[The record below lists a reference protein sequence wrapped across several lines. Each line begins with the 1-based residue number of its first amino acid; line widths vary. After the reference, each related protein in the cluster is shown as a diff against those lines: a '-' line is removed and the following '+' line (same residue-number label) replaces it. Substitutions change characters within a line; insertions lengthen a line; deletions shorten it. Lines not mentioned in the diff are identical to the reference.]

1 MDIFKY
7 ENWPYFFVGILVIL
21 IIYNIAKCREAGGYI
36 TQFGKEQSERIIIPA
51 KPISD
56 IAATTA
62 TSIGQQAI
70 ITSGKTA
77 AQIAKEVSEKAIA
90 QTGQNAAQI
99 AANVAAQTT
108 NNILTE
114 AFSNKIVPPQRKEKF
129 TTFQSDRVVEG
140 ADIGAAQPQQ
150 CSCSEDNCSCNDCSK
165 NLNDQINYGVNNYI
179 FPGCNNDFMCANGC
193 NIQDQINNYS
203 FDYHIGHT
211 CTELD
216 RSHSGAYTS
225 LAVDSCSQN
234 CPSMEWLPPST
245 KTRAEA
251 AQYIDDLKKK

>member
-7 ENWPYFFVGILVIL
+7 ENWPYLFVGILVIL
-21 IIYNIAKCREAGGYI
+21 IIYNIVKCRESCEYI
-36 TQFGKEQSERIIIPA
+36 TQLGKEYNERIIIPA

-56 IAATTA
+56 IAANTA

-90 QTGQNAAQI
+90 QTGKNAAQI

-108 NNILTE
+108 NSILTE

-129 TTFQSDRVVEG
+129 TTFQTDRVVEG
-140 ADIGAAQPQQ
+140 ADVGAQPQEQ
-150 CSCSEDNCSCNDCSK
+150 SCDDSNTCDGCSK

-225 LAVDSCSQN
+225 LATDSCSHN
-234 CPSMEWLPPST
+234 CPSMEWLPPAT

-251 AQYIDDLKKK
+251 DQYIADLKKK